1 MKNARLSG
9 LQRKS
14 ILSEKLKMISRS
26 LKTRLYNIG
35 STKFGASFKSFKDKE
50 FAISSLK
57 R

>member
-35 STKFGASFKSFKDKE
+35 SAKFGASFKSFKDKE